1 MQFQV
6 PQFVETEDKIVGPL
20 TLKQFIYVAIAGGI
34 SMLLYFMVQ
43 IWLWFIL
50 SIPILGIGVGFAFI
64 KVGGRAL
71 PAIARAAF
79 SYVWKPQTYVWQ
91 PEKQEV
97 TRNKEQGTRKSDEKP
112 AGLSLEEVLSG
123 FALHRT
129 WQRLQTGAGKISPGL
144 FLGKSQDRYAIYRK
158 RSGELGAAR
167 RVDYR

>member
-1 MQFQV
+1 MQFQI

-34 SMLLYFMVQ
+34 SLLLYFIVQ
-43 IWLWFIL
+43 IWLWLIL
-50 SIPILGIGVGFAFI
+50 SIPIIGIGVGFAFI

-79 SYVWKPQTYVWQ
+79 SYVWRPQTYVWQ
-91 PEKQEV
+91 PEKAPATSGKGQEA
-97 TRNKEQGTRKSDEKP
+97 RGEEKS
-112 AGLSLEEVLSG
+112 ARLSLEEVLSG
-123 FALHRT
+123 FALRRT
-129 WQRLQTGAGKISPGL
+129 WQRLQTGASKVSPGI